1 MHTTMKKIYIIP
13 EMQLT
18 VIACESLIAESVE
31 INGSKK
37 TSGTSGG
44 WAKEDASSRQDYNVW
59 DDDWSKN

>member
-18 VIACESLIAESVE
+18 QLACESLIAESVVVD
-31 INGSKK
+31 GQK
-37 TSGTSGG
+37 TATGTSGG
-44 WAKEDASSRQDYNVW
+44 WVKEDAASRQDYNVW